1 MMRRLWFVAFLL
13 ALGSGGTRTVVTRDG
28 KILEGTVTREGAVVV
43 VATADGPV
51 RLPAQTVVAIF
62 ETYPD
67 ARREAASRLG
77 QAKKLFEEATAKP
90 DHDPLRRRL
99 LAVSLDICRETRD
112 LIQILEGHTS
122 ATERAE
128 LIELMRQLPQLMR
141 LVRDAKGATATAE
154 GSLDDPIEPVPLD
167 SLGLEVKFP
176 STTQD
181 PTEVKEA
188 LGTGQVAMIGEL
200 ASTEPEARVLAA
212 RKLTSPPAPHALPAL
227 SKVMQKESDRD
238 VLAALVEAIAR
249 LDVEPHL
256 KSEFAWMLGED
267 ELNRRIAIIH
277 LGRRLPSR
285 AACDFLGE
293 CFRTR
298 PPTHIQVRVAFA
310 SAFRKFR
317 PRSIEVLREALVK
330 SKDVAARAEVVRQL
344 GVLRDRAAL
353 PLLKM
358 TLVPAAGAGGSPDL
372 FRVSIF
378 AIESLGKA
386 SVPLLVELMGDPNSA
401 IKRQAQALAK
411 RITEEEVD
419 GIDELQKWW
428 ARNRRYVDEDEKE
441 FWKEQEKKDFPVG
454 ADEFR
459 IFERRLP
466 DPRD

>member
-1 MMRRLWFVAFLL
+1 MPRLLVAALLL
-13 ALGSGGTRTVVTRDG
+13 ALGGAGTRTVITREG
-28 KILEGTVTREGAVVV
+28 KILEGTVTREGAIVV
-43 VATADGPV
+43 VATPTGPV

-62 ETYPD
+62 ETYPE
-67 ARREAASRLG
+67 ARREAASRVG

-90 DHDPLRRRL
+90 ERDPLRRRL

-112 LIQILEGHTS
+112 LIQTLEGQ
-122 ATERAE
+122 APAAERAE
-128 LIELMRQLPQLMR
+128 LNELMRQLPQLMR

-154 GSLDDPIEPVPLD
+154 GSLDDALEPVPLET
-167 SLGLEVKFP
+167 LGLEVRFP
-176 STTQD
+176 SAGSD
-181 PTEVKEA
+181 PTEVKED
-188 LGTGQVAMIGEL
+188 LGPGQVAMLGDL
-200 ASTEPEARVLAA
+200 ASTDTETRVLAI
-212 RKLTSPPAPHALPAL
+212 RKLTSPPAPHALPAF
-227 SKVMQKESDRD
+227 SKAMQKESQRE

-256 KSEFAWMLGED
+256 KTEFAWAVGED
-267 ELNRRIAIIH
+267 ELNRRLAIIA

-285 AACDFLGE
+285 TGCDFLGD

-317 PRSIEVLREALVK
+317 PKSIEILREVLVK
-330 SKDVAARAEVVRQL
+330 SKDPAARAEAVRQL
-344 GVLRDRAAL
+344 GVLRDRAVL

-358 TLVPAAGAGGSPDL
+358 TLVPSAGPGGSPDL
-372 FRVSIF
+372 FRLSIF
-378 AIESLGKA
+378 ALESLGKA
-386 SVPLLVELMGDPNSA
+386 SVPLVVELMGDANSD
-401 IKRQAQALAK
+401 IKRQARALAK

-428 ARNRRYVDEDEKE
+428 SRNRRYVDEEDKA
-441 FWKEQEKKDFPVG
+441 FWKEQETKDFPVG

-466 DPRD
+466 DPRE